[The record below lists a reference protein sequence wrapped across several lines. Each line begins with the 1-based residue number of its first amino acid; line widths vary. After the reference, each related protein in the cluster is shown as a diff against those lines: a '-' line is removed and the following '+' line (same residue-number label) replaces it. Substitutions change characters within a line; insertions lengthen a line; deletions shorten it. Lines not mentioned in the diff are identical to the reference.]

1 MSDKISSSI
10 SKRGRGRGG
19 RGRKGGE
26 EGREEGR
33 GGASASPSDV
43 GKKTR
48 TKKGKV
54 GGKSG
59 AAKGRSQVVTVA
71 VDVHRELEEEVTPPP
86 PPPPPPVASQED
98 VDLDVSV
105 DLEAGDAGTQ
115 GDVPEV
121 EEEVQADADEEG
133 ENWSPERMHHETLI
147 ATFYEERPYFYD
159 KRHDSYK
166 KTVFKNSEMSR
177 LLLELGKP
185 WTRNYIF
192 YLINYLILTII

>member
-1 MSDKISSSI
+1 MSDKII

-19 RGRKGGE
+19 RGRKGE
-26 EGREEGR
+26 AEGREEGR
-33 GGASASPSDV
+33 GGASASPSDL

-54 GGKSG
+54 GGRSG
-59 AAKGRSQVVTVA
+59 AAKGRSQVEVVA
-71 VDVHRELEEEVTPPP
+71 AEVHREQEEEVPPPP
-86 PPPPPPVASQED
+86 PPPPPPVASQQE
-98 VDLDVSV
+98 VDLDESV
-105 DLEAGDAGTQ
+105 DLEAGGAGTQ
-115 GDVPEV
+115 DDVPILD
-121 EEEVQADADEEG
+121 EELQADAEEG
-133 ENWSPERMHHETLI
+133 ENWSAERMKHETLI

-159 KRHDSYK
+159 KRHEGYK

>member
-1 MSDKISSSI
+1 MSDKIV
-10 SKRGRGRGG
+10 KRGRGRGG
-19 RGRKGGE
+19 RGRKGE
-26 EGREEGR
+26 AEGREEGR
-33 GGASASPSDV
+33 GGGSASPSDL

-54 GGKSG
+54 GGRSG
-59 AAKGRSQVVTVA
+59 AAKGRSQVVA
-71 VDVHRELEEEVTPPP
+71 AEVHREQEEEVPP
-86 PPPPPPVASQED
+86 PPPPPPVASQQE
-98 VDLDVSV
+98 VDLDESV

-115 GDVPEV
+115 DDVPILD
-121 EEEVQADADEEG
+121 EELQADAEEG
-133 ENWSPERMHHETLI
+133 ENWSAERMKHETLI

-159 KRHDSYK
+159 KRHEGYK